1 MSRNK
6 FCEIKSKIKFSKPD
20 DKNDADGAWKVL
32 DEMMVRFFGR
42 SRLKQFVPSKPDRYG
57 IKLWG
62 LAAPNGYLFNLDVYC
77 GRNDTSLETAKHNQ
91 DETASGGSSWD
102 HTSRDEQK
110 ECEQQANQ
118 PGQARRS
125 SDHEPIAA
133 SAATAAYDVDCYAYV
148 SKSLLF
154 YRPLRLR
161 GLVLEAATRVVR
173 DLDTDTK
180 THRYGG
186 DSAEIGTQSFLCVFK
201 RDWPDFVRNW
211 EQRIAQIP
219 IFRDSGVRMFYC
231 VRVEET
237 PMKSYCEPLTKAGDV
252 KLAQYRHFIEAI
264 KASPDLRIEVVLDD
278 KLLYQQA
285 RAAAANENNDNN
297 MDANNVRALP
307 TEPVA
312 RVVMATR
319 KNRQVRRP
327 DWCRAE

>member
-1 MSRNK
+1 M
-6 FCEIKSKIKFSKPD
+6 
-20 DKNDADGAWKVL
+20 
-32 DEMMVRFFGR
+32 
-42 SRLKQFVPSKPDRYG
+42 
-57 IKLWG
+57 
-62 LAAPNGYLFNLDVYC
+62 
-77 GRNDTSLETAKHNQ
+77 TTTTTTTETAKHNQ

-219 IFRDSGVRMFYC
+219 IFRDSGYAHKYTQAAHRFIGNRKGKRALYLRALVGS
-231 VRVEET
+231 RVEET

-297 MDANNVRALP
+297 MDANNVR
-307 TEPVA
+307 
-312 RVVMATR
+312 
-319 KNRQVRRP
+319 RP